1 MKNNYSQIRDF
12 QTKKNININSNL
24 GRYILFKYL
33 NKIGGGTAPAI
44 NGPCPKSSDFY
55 CPISGEYMTDP
66 VICSD
71 GHSYQRANIRTWLL
85 SSNKS
90 PMTMKELTNRVLIP
104 NISLRNAIKEYR
116 RWLAEEEKKM
126 SSIEDKV
133 DLGKSIVKPTIEAD
147 SSNLKSESS
156 ASVESTQDSSNQ
168 ESEPQVSVERP
179 AASTP
184 VSVERPAAS
193 TPVRV
198 ERSAPSTTISRPE
211 ATEDEDEDED
221 EEEDADLLNPPDKFW
236 EELGNLAWQSTRTW
250 GKSPYRLSIQGNEDR
265 YEVNTIL
272 KKIWT
277 IMMWRTTGA
286 QIDINKINSTPHFLV
301 MMSELGILE
310 NMYIYYFGKDRFYR
324 DMSPSQM
331 LIKICTKFERLGPDV
346 EKMIDYL
353 IYGSDSDSD

>member
-12 QTKKNININSNL
+12 QTKKNININSDL

-55 CPISGEYMTDP
+55 CPIGGDYMTDT

-71 GHSYQRANIRTWLL
+71 GFSYQRANIRTWLL
-85 SSNKS
+85 SHNTS

-133 DLGKSIVKPTIEAD
+133 DLASSDGEKAIVKPTIEAD

-156 ASVESTQDSSNQ
+156 ASVESTPDSSNQ
-168 ESEPQVSVERP
+168 EREPQVSVER
-179 AASTP
+179 
-184 VSVERPAAS
+184 
-193 TPVRV
+193 
-198 ERSAPSTTISRPE
+198 SAPSKTISMPE
-211 ATEDEDEDED
+211 PTEDEDFEDEDEDE
-221 EEEDADLLNPPDKFW
+221 DLLNPPDKFW
-236 EELGNLAWQSTRTW
+236 EELENLAWEY
-250 GKSPYRLSIQGNEDR
+250 KHRLSIKGNEDW
-265 YEVNTIL
+265 YQVNTIL
-272 KKIWT
+272 KKIWA
-277 IMMWRTTGA
+277 IMMLRTTGA
-286 QIDINKINSTPHFLV
+286 QIDINKRNSTPDFLT
-301 MMSELGILE
+301 MMSDLGILE
-310 NMYIYYFGKDRFYR
+310 KMYIYYFDEDRSYR
-324 DMSPSQM
+324 ELGPSQM
-331 LIKICTKFERLGPDV
+331 LIKICNRFKRLGPDTEV
-346 EKMIDYL
+346 LIDYL